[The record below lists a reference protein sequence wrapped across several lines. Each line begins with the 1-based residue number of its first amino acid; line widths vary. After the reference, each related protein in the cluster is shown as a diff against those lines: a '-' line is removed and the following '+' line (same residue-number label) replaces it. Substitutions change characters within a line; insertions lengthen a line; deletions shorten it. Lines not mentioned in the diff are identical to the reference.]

1 MFLLLFIGYK
11 GGIAAYK
18 HVFGHLVIFNV
29 ILVGGALLN
38 FEYLYP
44 KVAISQIIMWN
55 EPIILFLILVN
66 LPFSLQDIKTF
77 NKLLFFLIVFE
88 FIVGVMQVPIYLKT
102 GESESIIGTFH
113 GNAEQYAAFLMIG
126 IFYLFGKSKTEPAR
140 KILYNMII
148 PAMLALILLIEN
160 KASWLGIGLSVMYLL
175 HRMGGLEIYV
185 THKIKYIFAFSLLFL
200 FALFVVLR
208 SASTLYKY
216 AAIQEAWESGNFS
229 NLGKLKAY
237 RDTFM
242 SYSEKPYKTLVGSG
256 PGTFYSRAANQFFE
270 LSDDMFIVPLT
281 SLLGKKEEYRASD
294 SMGGVI
300 NKAEKEPFFKTFF
313 LENKIYLTGSGT
325 VDDPF
330 FSLVALL
337 GETGLAGTFIYLGI
351 YIIIFKRLS
360 FYFDK
365 WRNDS
370 MMFPLVASTVGFLVY
385 IMVISIYNNWLETG
399 RLTTILWSMIAMV
412 LKYGDLTSTNELP
425 DSNMT
430 NNAYAS

>member
-11 GGIAAYK
+11 GGIATYK
-18 HVFGHLVIFNV
+18 HVFAHLVIFNF
-29 ILVGGALLN
+29 ILVFGALLN
-38 FEYLYP
+38 FDYLYP
-44 KVAISQIIMWN
+44 KAAISQIIMWN

-88 FIVGVMQVPIYLKT
+88 FIVGIIQVPIYLKT

-113 GNAEQYAAFLMIG
+113 GNAEQYADFLMIG

-140 KILYNMII
+140 KILYNVII

-160 KASWLGIGLSVMYLL
+160 KASWIGIGLSVMYLL
-175 HRMGGLEIYV
+175 HRMGRLEIYV
-185 THKIKYIFAFSLLFL
+185 AHKMKYIFIFSLLLL
-200 FALFVVLR
+200 FALFVIFR
-208 SASTLYKY
+208 SASTLHKY
-216 AAIQEAWESGNFS
+216 AAIEQAWQSGNFF
-229 NLGKLKAY
+229 NLGKMKAY

-242 SYSEKPYKTLVGSG
+242 SYNDKPYMALVGSG
-256 PGTFYSRAANQFFE
+256 PGTFYSRASNQFFE
-270 LSDDMFIVPLT
+270 LTEDMFIIPLT

-300 NKAEKEPFFKTFF
+300 KKAEMESFFKTFF
-313 LENKIYLTGSGT
+313 FESKIYLTGSGT

-330 FSLVALL
+330 FSFVALL

-351 YIIIFKRLS
+351 YIIIFKKLS
-360 FYFDK
+360 FYFDQ
-365 WRNDS
+365 WRDDS
-370 MMFPLVASTVGFLVY
+370 MIFPLIASTLGFLVY

-412 LKYGDLTSTNELP
+412 LKYGDLTATNEL
-425 DSNMT
+425 SGSYKT
-430 NNAYAS
+430 SNAYAS